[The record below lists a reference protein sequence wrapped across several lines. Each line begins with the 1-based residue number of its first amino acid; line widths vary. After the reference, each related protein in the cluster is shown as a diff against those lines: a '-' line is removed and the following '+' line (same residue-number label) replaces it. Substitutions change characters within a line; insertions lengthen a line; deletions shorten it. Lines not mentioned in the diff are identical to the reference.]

1 MRTTRR
7 RCGRARRALGSRARS
22 QRRSSGVGSHR
33 HFVCL
38 GLLGAALITACAG
51 PTQPYAVDAHG
62 RPAVIDDRMTITWPV
77 GVPSGLINGVETCG
91 DRAYLH
97 VTRQQ
102 VIGIRVVD
110 LAAGRV
116 VGQIGRGGEGP
127 GELRQPISLLA
138 DCARGRL
145 FVGEAPAG
153 ITVYRLS
160 DGEYLR
166 EYPLPRRTLTFGF
179 STLTPMFLSPDGAR
193 LFAGGLWASRERWQ
207 DFSWRPQDEVLAGM
221 QSGLA
226 LSLADGAAAPLFS
239 SPIEP
244 ACIGLHNDCRI
255 VAIARVDGAP
265 DPWIVAQA
273 TATSLGVYDDDGAL
287 VRTIDVRSPS
297 FLRDGSRARRMSR
310 DGGGFATMVDWGLT
324 NSTIRNVYAFGDVI
338 ATVHRH
344 HAVEYNQQ
352 GHLQFNVFMNL
363 HSHDGDGLVSDIRLP
378 GLPLGRDDTHL
389 LFIDWGQA
397 GRRNAFDEVDL
408 VRVPVLAG
416 EAGFVRGE

>member
-166 EYPLPRRTLTFGF
+166 EYPLPRRPLTFGF

-193 LFAGGLWASRERWQ
+193 LFAGGLWASE
-207 DFSWRPQDEVLAGM
+207 S
-221 QSGLA
+221 
-226 LSLADGAAAPLFS
+226 DG
-239 SPIEP
+239 
-244 ACIGLHNDCRI
+244 R
-255 VAIARVDGAP
+255 
-265 DPWIVAQA
+265 
-273 TATSLGVYDDDGAL
+273 TSVG
-287 VRTIDVRSPS
+287 
-297 FLRDGSRARRMSR
+297 ARRMKCWR
-310 DGGGFATMVDWGLT
+310 GCNRVWPCRWRTA
-324 NSTIRNVYAFGDVI
+324 
-338 ATVHRH
+338 
-344 HAVEYNQQ
+344 
-352 GHLQFNVFMNL
+352 
-363 HSHDGDGLVSDIRLP
+363 
-378 GLPLGRDDTHL
+378 
-389 LFIDWGQA
+389 
-397 GRRNAFDEVDL
+397 RR
-408 VRVPVLAG
+408 RPCS
-416 EAGFVRGE
+416 

>member
-7 RCGRARRALGSRARS
+7 RCGRAWRVIGYRGHS
-22 QRRSSGVGSHR
+22 QGRSSVVGSHR
-33 HFVCL
+33 HFVYL
-38 GLLGAALITACAG
+38 GLLGAALVTACGG
-51 PTQPYAVDAHG
+51 PTQPYAVDAQG

-77 GVPSGLINGVETCG
+77 GVPSGLIASIETCG
-91 DRAYLH
+91 GRAYLH
-97 VTRQQ
+97 VAGQQ
-102 VIGIRVVD
+102 VFRVVD

-153 ITVYRLS
+153 ITVYRLP

-166 EYPLPRRTLTFGF
+166 EFSLPWRTFGL
-179 STLTPMFLSPDGAR
+179 STFTPMFLSPDGAR
-193 LFAGGLWASRERWQ
+193 LFAGGLWASRDRWQ
-207 DFSWRPQDEVLAGM
+207 GFSRRPQDEVLAGM

-226 LSLADGAAAPLFS
+226 LSLVDGAAAPLFS

-244 ACIGLHNDCRI
+244 ACIGSQNDCRT
-255 VAIARVDGAP
+255 VAIARVEGAP

-273 TATSLGVYDDDGAL
+273 TATALGVYDDDDGAL
-287 VRTIDVRSPS
+287 VRTIDVRSPL

-324 NSTIRNVYAFGDVI
+324 NSTVGNVYAFGDVI

-344 HAVEYNQQ
+344 HAVEYNQP
-352 GHLQFNVFMNL
+352 GHLQYNVFMNL
-363 HSHDGDGLVSDIRLP
+363 HSHAGDGLVSDIRLP

-397 GRRNAFDEVDL
+397 GRRNAFDAVDL

>member
-1 MRTTRR
+1 M
-7 RCGRARRALGSRARS
+7 
-22 QRRSSGVGSHR
+22 VGSHR
-33 HFVCL
+33 QFVGL
-38 GLLGAALITACAG
+38 GLLGAALLTACAG
-51 PTQPYAVDAHG
+51 PRQPYAVDAQG
-62 RPAVIDDRMTITWPV
+62 RPAVVDDRITIAWPV
-77 GVPSGLINGVETCG
+77 GVPSGLIIGVETCG
-91 DRAYLH
+91 DRAYLNFA
-97 VTRQQ
+97 RQQ
-102 VIGIRVVD
+102 VIRVVD
-110 LAAGRV
+110 LTAGRV

-127 GELRQPISLLA
+127 GELLYPSGIRV

-145 FVGEAPAG
+145 FVGEDLSS
-153 ITVYRLS
+153 ITVYRLP
-160 DGEYLR
+160 DGEYVR
-166 EYPLPRRTLTFGF
+166 KYSPPPTFGL
-179 STLTPMFLSPDGAR
+179 SVGTPMFLSPDGAR
-193 LFAGGLWASRERWQ
+193 LFAGGLWAASRERWQ
-207 DFSWRPQDEVLAGM
+207 GFTRRPQDEVLAGM
-221 QSGLA
+221 QLGLA

-239 SPIEP
+239 SPIESS
-244 ACIGLHNDCRI
+244 CIGLPENCRN
-255 VAIARVDGAP
+255 VTIARVDGAS

-273 TATSLGVYDDDGAL
+273 TATSLGVYADDGAL

-297 FLRDGSRARRMSR
+297 FLRDGSQARSMSR
-310 DGGGFATMVDWGLT
+310 NGGGFAARANWGLT
-324 NSTIRNVYAFGDVI
+324 NSTIRKVYAFGDVI

-352 GHLQFNVFMNL
+352 GPLQYNVFMNL

>member
-1 MRTTRR
+1 MRTTPRQ
-7 RCGRARRALGSRARS
+7 CGRAQRALGSRARS
-22 QRRSSGVGSHR
+22 QRRSSVVGSHR
-33 HFVCL
+33 HFVFL
-38 GLLGAALITACAG
+38 GLLGAALVTACAE
-51 PTQPYAVDAHG
+51 TRQPYAVDAHG
-62 RPAVIDDRMTITWPV
+62 RPAVIDDRMTITWPA
-77 GVPSGLINGVETCG
+77 GVPSGLIASIETCG
-91 DRAYLH
+91 GRAYLR
-97 VTRQQ
+97 VAGQQ
-102 VIGIRVVD
+102 VIRVVD

-127 GELRQPISLLA
+127 GELRQAISLLA

-145 FVGEAPAG
+145 FVGEAPSG

-166 EYPLPRRTLTFGF
+166 EFSLPLRTFDLSSG
-179 STLTPMFLSPDGAR
+179 PMFLSPDGAR

-226 LSLADGAAAPLFS
+226 LSLVDGAAAPLFS

-244 ACIGLHNDCRI
+244 ACIGSYNSCRT

-273 TATSLGVYDDDGAL
+273 TATSLGVYDDDAL

-310 DGGGFATMVDWGLT
+310 NGGGFAAMVDWGLT
-324 NSTIRNVYAFGDVI
+324 NSTVRNVYAFGDVI

-344 HAVEYNQQ
+344 HAVEYNQP
-352 GHLQFNVFMNL
+352 GHLQYNVFMNL
-363 HSHDGDGLVSDIRLP
+363 HSHAGDGLVSDIRLP

-397 GRRNAFDEVDL
+397 GRRNAFDAVDL

-416 EAGFVRGE
+416 EAGFIRGE

>member
-1 MRTTRR
+1 M
-7 RCGRARRALGSRARS
+7 
-22 QRRSSGVGSHR
+22 VGSHR
-33 HFVCL
+33 QFVGL
-38 GLLGAALITACAG
+38 GLLGAALTTACAE
-51 PTQPYAVDAHG
+51 PRQPYAVDAHG
-62 RPAVIDDRMTITWPV
+62 RPAVIDDRMTITWPA
-77 GVPSGLINGVETCG
+77 GVPSGMIVLVATCG
-91 DRAYLH
+91 DLAYL
-97 VTRQQ
+97 RASGQQ
-102 VIGIRVVD
+102 VIRVVD
-110 LAAGRV
+110 LATGRV

-127 GELRQPISLLA
+127 GELRLPISLLA

-145 FVGEAPAG
+145 FVGDPPAG
-153 ITVYRLS
+153 IKVYRLP

-166 EYPLPRRTLTFGF
+166 EYSLPPTFGLPTQT
-179 STLTPMFLSPDGAR
+179 SMFLSPDGAR
-193 LFAGGLWASRERWQ
+193 LIAGGLWVASMERWQ
-207 DFSWRPQDEVLAGM
+207 GFSWRPQDEVLAGM

-244 ACIGLHNDCRI
+244 ACIGSYNSCRT

-273 TATSLGVYDDDGAL
+273 TATSLGVYADDGTL

-297 FLRDGSRARRMSR
+297 FLRDGSRARLMGR
-310 DGGGFATMVDWGLT
+310 DGGGFAAMVDWGLT
-324 NSTIRNVYAFGDVI
+324 NSTVQNVYAFGDVI

-352 GHLQFNVFMNL
+352 GPLQYNVFMNL

>member
-1 MRTTRR
+1 MI
-7 RCGRARRALGSRARS
+7 
-22 QRRSSGVGSHR
+22 GSHR
-33 HFVCL
+33 QFACL
-38 GLLGAALITACAG
+38 GLLGAALVTACAG
-51 PTQPYAVDAHG
+51 PTQPYAVDAQG
-62 RPAVIDDRMTITWPV
+62 RPAVIDDRVTITWPA
-77 GVPSGLINGVETCG
+77 GVPSGLIVLAATCG
-91 DRAYLH
+91 DRVYLRA
-97 VTRQQ
+97 TGQQRASRQQ
-102 VIGIRVVD
+102 VIRVVD

-127 GELRQPISLLA
+127 GELQQPTTLLA

-145 FVGEAPAG
+145 FVGDPPAG
-153 ITVYRLS
+153 IKVYRLP

-166 EYPLPRRTLTFGF
+166 DFSLPWRTFDL

-193 LFAGGLWASRERWQ
+193 LFAGGMWASTEQWLG
-207 DFSWRPQDEVLAGM
+207 FNARPQDKLLAGM
-221 QSGLA
+221 QLGLA

-239 SPIEP
+239 GPVET
-244 ACIGLHNDCRI
+244 ACIGLPENCRN
-255 VAIARVDGAP
+255 VTIARVDGAP

-310 DGGGFATMVDWGLT
+310 DGGGYSAMVDWGLT
-324 NSTIRNVYAFGDVI
+324 NSTIQDVYAFGDVI
-338 ATVHRH
+338 ATVHH
-344 HAVEYNQQ
+344 YHATERNQQ
-352 GHLQFNVFMNL
+352 GPLQYNVFMNL

-378 GLPLGRDDTHL
+378 GHPVGRDDTHL
-389 LFIDWGQA
+389 LFVDWGQA
-397 GRRNAFDEVDL
+397 GRRMAFDAVDL